1 MMSRPNDL
9 CESTMTRRLRV
20 KTVIAALFFLSA
32 TACYRF
38 RSPCDGPDI
47 DTPVGE
53 SAEPFSS
60 TEGRFVFGLPATRV
74 SPVDSK
80 GATEQQDKLV
90 RFKWFV
96 LNQGQYEVTY
106 LDSDRELEKSENN
119 RVIFDKLRDSVLA
132 KEPGQLEVDKDL
144 ELSGHP
150 GREVRIR
157 DDRGLTIMRFYL
169 AGQRLYTVSVF
180 VPRRLDCA
188 MDGVEQI
195 LDSFKLIDEKSVN

>member
-1 MMSRPNDL
+1 
-9 CESTMTRRLRV
+9 MTRRLRL
-20 KTVIAALFFLSA
+20 KTVIAALVFLSA

-47 DTPVGE
+47 DSALGKP
-53 SAEPFSS
+53 AEPFSS
-60 TEGRFVFGLPATRV
+60 AEGRFAIGLPATRV
-74 SPVDSK
+74 SPVESK
-80 GATEQQDKLV
+80 DPTEQQNKVV
-90 RFKWFV
+90 RFKWLV
-96 LNQGQYEVTY
+96 INQGQYEVTY

-119 RVIFDKLRDSVLA
+119 RVIFDKLRDSVLV

-169 AGQRLYTVSVF
+169 AGQRLYTVTVF
-180 VPRRLDCA
+180 VPRKLDCA
-188 MDGVEQI
+188 MDGVEKM
-195 LDSFKLIDEKSVN
+195 LDSFKLLDEKSVN